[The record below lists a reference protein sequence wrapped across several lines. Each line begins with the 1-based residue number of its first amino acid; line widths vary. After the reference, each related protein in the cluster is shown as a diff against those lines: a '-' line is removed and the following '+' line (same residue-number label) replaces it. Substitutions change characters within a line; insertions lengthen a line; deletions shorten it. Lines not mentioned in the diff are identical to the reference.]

1 MIKAMKIASELNQLT
16 LKELQIVSQFITQ
29 STGEMIVN
37 FVSAELQDRDL
48 REIEVQEPA
57 C

>member
-16 LKELQIVSQFITQ
+16 TKELQIVSQFITQ

-37 FVSAELQDRDL
+37 FVSTELQDRDL

>member
-16 LKELQIVSQFITQ
+16 TKELQIVSQFITRA
-29 STGEMIVN
+29 TGEMIVN

-48 REIEVQEPA
+48 RDIEVQEPV

>member
-29 STGEMIVN
+29 STGEMLVN

-48 REIEVQEPA
+48 REIEVQEPV